1 MLSVLI
7 HIYMH
12 YSGKA
17 ISGYDHFG
25 NCGREIPHPY
35 PSPREPTEG
44 EVLIERYLK
53 ANPEKKL
60 RTKLCPRCHQ
70 KCLKE
75 NNNNN
80 HLKCW
85 ACKTD
90 FCYQCGKE
98 IKGTVTLHFSAASS
112 CTQHSDN

>member
-1 MLSVLI
+1 MI
-7 HIYMH
+7 
-12 YSGKA
+12 K
-17 ISGYDHFG
+17 
-25 NCGREIPHPY
+25 
-35 PSPREPTEG
+35 
-44 EVLIERYLK
+44 RYLK
-53 ANPEKKL
+53 ENPKKKL

-98 IKGTVTLHFSAASS
+98 IKVTVTMHFTAASS
-112 CTQHSDN
+112 CTQHSED